1 MSVKINESWKKKL
14 EEEFQKPYF
23 QSIKSYL
30 VQEKKNEVLVYPQGK
45 DIFNAYNTTPFDQV
59 KVVIL
64 GQDPYHGVG
73 QAHGLSF
80 SVKKGMKIPPSLRNI
95 FKEMKSDLN
104 INPPSHGEL
113 TYLAKQ
119 GVFLLN
125 SILTVR
131 AKQPASHRKIGWE
144 QLTDATIKTLSL
156 HQENLVFLLWGNYA
170 QQKQHIIDKH
180 KHYILTAAH
189 PSPFSA
195 HKGFFGCQHFSK
207 ANSYLKE
214 NGRKPIDWAIPD

>member
-1 MSVKINESWKKKL
+1 
-14 EEEFQKPYF
+14 
-23 QSIKSYL
+23 
-30 VQEKKNEVLVYPQGK
+30 
-45 DIFNAYNTTPFDQV
+45 
-59 KVVIL
+59 
-64 GQDPYHGVG
+64 
-73 QAHGLSF
+73 
-80 SVKKGMKIPPSLRNI
+80 MKIPPSLRNI

-170 QQKQHIIDKH
+170 QQKQHLIDKH

>member
-170 QQKQHIIDKH
+170 QQKQHLIDKH